1 MQIKR
6 TNGNEFEIKA
16 KEATVQL
23 NDGIKISDI
32 HLAAPGEYEIAGVFV
47 NVIASDDQNIFTICS
62 DDINVCYLDG
72 LKKSLSAEAIN
83 QLDDVD
89 ILFLPV
95 GAKDSLDLKQA
106 LVLLQKIDPKIVIP
120 IFLENETEFLKSEGT
135 SEPRREKVLK
145 IQKSQLPAE
154 EEREIVILE

>member
-6 TNGNEFEIKA
+6 TTGNSFEIKT
-16 KEATVQL
+16 KEASVLL
-23 NDGIKISDI
+23 NDGVKIGDI
-32 HLAAPGEYEIAGVFV
+32 HVTSAGEYEIIGVFV
-47 NVIASDDQNIFTICS
+47 NAIESDDQTIYTICS
-62 DDINVCYLDG
+62 ESLNVCYLG
-72 LKKSLSAEAIN
+72 ELKKSLSSEAID

-106 LVLLQKIDPKIVIP
+106 LALLQKIDPKIVIP
-120 IFLENETEFLKSEGT
+120 IYLENEAEFLKSEGT
-135 SEPRREKVLK
+135 SEPRRDKVLK
-145 IQKSQLPAE
+145 IQKSQLPTE